1 MVPSKGDIII
11 LGNELLLI
19 PGLFYSKI
27 TQSGRRRSH
36 IYSPKVLVKDK
47 ILKKKKIIYML
58 RKDGRRNLSSTGK
71 GKEHFP
77 SPIENF
83 ISGTIKFIS

>member
-19 PGLFYSKI
+19 PGLFYSRI

-36 IYSPKVLVKDK
+36 LCSPKIHVKEK
-47 ILKKKKIIYML
+47 ILKKKIIYVL
-58 RKDGRRNLSSTGK
+58 RNDDDEIYRQREKEKSTFL
-71 GKEHFP
+71 HQ
-77 SPIENF
+77 
-83 ISGTIKFIS
+83 